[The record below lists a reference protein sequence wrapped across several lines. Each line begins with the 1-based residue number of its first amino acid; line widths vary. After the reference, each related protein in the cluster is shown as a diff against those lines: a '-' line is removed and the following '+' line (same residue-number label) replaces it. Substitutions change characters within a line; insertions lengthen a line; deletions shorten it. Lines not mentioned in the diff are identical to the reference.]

1 MSNNFIRVDSFLDDM
16 NREDCFDTAD
26 MDGISKN
33 FKVVL
38 ASDCPPN
45 ITDCLDDEGTLNKDV
60 TILNTLGE
68 DDGLVAMQWT
78 HGINGERSMS
88 ITSSMLIYNFPDV
101 DVNVKGAFLV
111 SYRNGSG
118 YVMAYC
124 IDNVNL
130 EIPKNKQL
138 IIPISDNVVTF
149 KYGV

>member
-1 MSNNFIRVDSFLDDM
+1 MSNNFIRVDKFLDDM

-33 FKVVL
+33 FKIVL
-38 ASDCPPN
+38 VSDCPSN
-45 ITDCLDDEGTLNKDV
+45 ITDCLDDEGTLNEDV

-88 ITSSMLIYNFPDV
+88 ITSSMVVYNFPDV
-101 DVNVKGAFLV
+101 DVHIKGAFLV

-118 YVMAYC
+118 YVIAYC
-124 IDNVNL
+124 IDNIHL

-149 KYGV
+149 TYGV